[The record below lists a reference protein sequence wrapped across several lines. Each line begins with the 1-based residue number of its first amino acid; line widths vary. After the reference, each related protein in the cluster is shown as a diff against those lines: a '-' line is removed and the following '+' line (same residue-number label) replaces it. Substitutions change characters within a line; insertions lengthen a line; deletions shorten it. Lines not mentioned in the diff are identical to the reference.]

1 MKRYLLMTWIFAVL
15 LFVSAAGAQSVSA
28 EAVESMKQV
37 AVIVGEWEGSS
48 WMLTPQGSREEST
61 VQEKLQWKLDGTMIL
76 IEGLGKNRE
85 GRTVHNAL
93 GLLTYDVRTKQYTMR
108 SYLSDGRITE
118 ARFEILGKDTFRWS
132 YPFTQGGRTMWIR
145 YTLTF
150 TDGNRWNEVGEYS
163 ANEKDWTKFFE
174 MNLVRTK

>member
-1 MKRYLLMTWIFAVL
+1 
-15 LFVSAAGAQSVSA
+15 
-28 EAVESMKQV
+28 
-37 AVIVGEWEGSS
+37 
-48 WMLTPQGSREEST
+48 
-61 VQEKLQWKLDGTMIL
+61 MIL